1 MGGILAAP
9 RSASSPVIDTKP
21 RYRWWP
27 SGARGG
33 PPRVPASSSPPW
45 QGRSPQPSQR
55 SLRDR
60 TRRQGVL
67 ARLRPVLPVRHAD
80 DPATVHEAP
89 YILDGLL
96 MNEIGKRVREQCPD
110 TRAAPRTRS
119 SQRARSSVTRSFR
132 ARGERLGHC
141 QRSPPCGR
149 PKMLSSPVPL
159 AQHARVSLRLATLF
173 YSPLPEHPSRRRP
186 TRPRCPA
193 DTL

>member
-1 MGGILAAP
+1 M
-9 RSASSPVIDTKP
+9 
-21 RYRWWP
+21 
-27 SGARGG
+27 
-33 PPRVPASSSPPW
+33 PASSSPPW
-45 QGRSPQPSQR
+45 QGRSPQPGQR

-67 ARLRPVLPVRHAD
+67 ARLRPVVPVRHAD

-110 TRAAPRTRS
+110 TRAAPRTMS

-159 AQHARVSLRLATLF
+159 AQHARVPRRLATLF
-173 YSPLPEHPSRRRP
+173 LQSASRAPLSPAADAPALPRGHSVIS
-186 TRPRCPA
+186 
-193 DTL
+193 